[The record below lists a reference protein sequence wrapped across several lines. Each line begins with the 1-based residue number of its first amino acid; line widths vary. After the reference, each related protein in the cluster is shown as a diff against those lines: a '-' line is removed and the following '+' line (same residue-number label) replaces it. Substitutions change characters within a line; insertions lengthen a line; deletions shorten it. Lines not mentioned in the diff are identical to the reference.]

1 MWAWS
6 VLFFMPNTAA
16 MGGDRPYTRLDRLAD
31 RLDHLGRRLLV
42 EAPQFGRLYAY
53 ALRGPAPRLGVVP
66 GWRFAIEYTHLRPW
80 WTMRRAALWHC
91 ARDRRL
97 EVPIVVPWLA
107 GTQVGVTLGNDMSLC
122 LYVGSSFEPNEFAF
136 FDRVL
141 RSGMTVV
148 DIGANEGLYT
158 LFAARRV
165 GRSGRV
171 IAVEPSSRERA
182 ILEAN
187 LARNRLHNV
196 TVVPHALA
204 DTPGKAE
211 LKIASRE
218 HSGHN
223 TLGQLVYKDDAVVD
237 REEVVV
243 ETLDALAER
252 LNLTRIDIVKID
264 VEGAELKLLSGGRNL
279 LSRQRP
285 ILLIE
290 ANDEAL
296 KRQGASAE
304 AVVDLLLSLDYQIQV
319 FNESGMTEPWMQGKT
334 LSENIV
340 AFAKEKAG

>member
-1 MWAWS
+1 VA
-6 VLFFMPNTAA
+6 
-16 MGGDRPYTRLDRLAD
+16 
-31 RLDHLGRRLLV
+31 
-42 EAPQFGRLYAY
+42 
-53 ALRGPAPRLGVVP
+53 

-107 GTQVGVTLGNDMSLC
+107 GTRVGVTLGNDMSLC

-136 FDRVL
+136 FDRAL
-141 RSGMTVV
+141 RPGMTVV

-158 LFAARRV
+158 LFAGRRI
-165 GRSGRV
+165 GPSGRL

-182 ILEAN
+182 ILQAN
-187 LARNRLHNV
+187 LARNRLRNV

-204 DTPGKAE
+204 DTLGKAE
-211 LKIASRE
+211 LKIASKE

-223 TLGQLVYKDDAVVD
+223 TLGHLVYKDDAVVD
-237 REEVVV
+237 CEEVVV
-243 ETLDALAER
+243 ETFDGLVER
-252 LNLTRIDIVKID
+252 LGLTRVDVVKID
-264 VEGAELKLLSGGRNL
+264 VEGAELRLLSGGRNL

-296 KRQGASAE
+296 KRQGASTE
-304 AVVDLLLSLDYQIQV
+304 ALVDLLFSLGYEIQV
-319 FNESGMTEPWMQGKT
+319 FNEGGMTEPWVRGRP

-340 AFAKEKAG
+340 AFAKETKAQAAAS